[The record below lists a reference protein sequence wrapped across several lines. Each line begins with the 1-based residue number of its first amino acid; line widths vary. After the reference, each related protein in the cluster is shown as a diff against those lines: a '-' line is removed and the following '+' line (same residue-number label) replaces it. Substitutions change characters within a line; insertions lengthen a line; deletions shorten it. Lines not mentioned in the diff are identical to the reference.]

1 MDAILS
7 NVFVDYLLTAI
18 PFGMTFL
25 FGCTGE
31 IITEK
36 VGHLNLGIPGIMCMG
51 GAFGCFALKFL
62 GKTGMSPV
70 LIVILAII
78 AAFIGGILM
87 GLIFSFLTVTL
98 KSNQNV
104 TGLAMTTFGVG
115 TTKYIMSSMATNA
128 TESYLYA
135 LKYFR
140 YPFANE
146 TTSLKYCG
154 VMVFLAI
161 IIALVT
167 SYVLTRTK
175 VGLHLRAV
183 GENPATA
190 DAVGI
195 NVTKYKYYA
204 TCIGSGIAALGG
216 LFYIMDFSGS
226 LESYKNIE
234 ALGWLA
240 IALVIFTLW
249 RPHISI
255 IGSIL
260 FGMLYLAGSY
270 IPTMLGIEL
279 DLSATPFLKML
290 PYVVTILVLIITSV
304 SKKREN
310 QPPQGLG
317 IPYFREDR

>member
-1 MDAILS
+1 MYIIRKNSLS
-7 NVFVDYLLTAI
+7 VD
-18 PFGMTFL
+18 
-25 FGCTGE
+25 GE
-31 IITEK
+31 Y
-36 VGHLNLGIPGIMCMG
+36 
-51 GAFGCFALKFL
+51 
-62 GKTGMSPV
+62 GKGNQ
-70 LIVILAII
+70 
-78 AAFIGGILM
+78 
-87 GLIFSFLTVTL
+87 IF
-98 KSNQNV
+98 KEIRN
-104 TGLAMTTFGVG
+104 TGLLDELKDAL
-115 TTKYIMSSMATNA
+115 TKSKSKI
-128 TESYLYA
+128 L
-135 LKYFR
+135 
-140 YPFANE
+140 
-146 TTSLKYCG
+146 
-154 VMVFLAI
+154 
-161 IIALVT
+161 
-167 SYVLTRTK
+167 
-175 VGLHLRAV
+175 
-183 GENPATA
+183 
-190 DAVGI
+190 
-195 NVTKYKYYA
+195 
-204 TCIGSGIAALGG
+204 
-216 LFYIMDFSGS
+216 S